1 MDQFKLEVG
10 GKLMYSKNE
19 NKTVSKVYDITR
31 YFEGV
36 DLTNSALL
44 SELPKLDADSE
55 VEIFTDRYDLLA
67 KKVYGDA
74 RYSWILLMY
83 SGIPEKDLK
92 EYLGDRLVYPSLSS
106 VMNLIV
112 NLDEYC

>member
-1 MDQFKLEVG
+1 MDQFRLGRG
-10 GKLMYSKNE
+10 GVLMYNKNE

-36 DLTNSALL
+36 DLSNSALL
-44 SELPKLDADSE
+44 SELPKLTADNE

-83 SGIPEKDLK
+83 SGISEKNLK
-92 EYLGDRLVYPSLSS
+92 DYLGDRLLYPSLSS
-106 VMNLIV
+106 VMNLII